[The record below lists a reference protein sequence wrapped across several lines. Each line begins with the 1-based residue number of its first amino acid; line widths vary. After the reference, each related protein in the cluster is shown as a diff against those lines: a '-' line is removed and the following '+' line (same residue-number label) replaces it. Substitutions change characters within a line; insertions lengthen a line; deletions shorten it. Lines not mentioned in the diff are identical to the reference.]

1 MKKTLPLK
9 PFKLRLKL
17 FLTNIYDS
25 KRYQTPCNICGGNKF
40 FRGPNSRLSIT
51 NQYPWCLNCLSLE
64 RHRGLRLLWEKLP
77 KGFLKSKNALQFSEE
92 PTVDSEWFNK
102 HLISVYGGNNSLD
115 VQNIDYKD
123 EVFDIVICN
132 QVIEHVPD
140 DKKAIK
146 ELLRVTKKDGFV
158 QMSVPYPMQLAKTID
173 WGYPKE
179 SDHGHYRNYGKD
191 INLLLDELVGKD
203 CWKEIVVTDPVTI
216 AQDYIYILCHSK
228 KVLSSVLSQFKISES

>member
-1 MKKTLPLK
+1 MKKTLSPK
-9 PFKLRLKL
+9 SFKLKLKL
-17 FLTNIYDS
+17 FLTRIFDS
-25 KRYQTPCNICGGNKF
+25 KKYDTPCNICGNKIF
-40 FRGPNSRLSIT
+40 FRGPNSRLSTT
-51 NQYPWCLNCLSLE
+51 NQYPWCINCLSLE
-64 RHRGLRLLWEKLP
+64 RHRGLRLLWEKFP
-77 KGFLKSKNALQFSEE
+77 KDFLKSKIALQFSKE

-102 HLISVYGGNNSLD
+102 HVVSVYGGENSLD
-115 VQNIDYKD
+115 IQNIDFKN

-146 ELLRVTKKDGFV
+146 ELLRVLKKDGFV

-191 INLLLDELVGKD
+191 INLLLDELVGKG

-216 AQDYIYILCHSK
+216 AQDYVYILCRSK
-228 KVLSSVLSQFKISES
+228 NALLSILEQFKVSY